1 MRSTQSN
8 TFNQTPRADIPR
20 SSFDLSHGLKTTFD
34 AGYLV
39 PILSLEVLPGDTI
52 NCRAALFG
60 RLATPLK
67 PILDN
72 LHLET
77 FFFFTPYRQVWTNWV
92 KFHGEQENPDDSI
105 DFVIPQCP
113 TPVGGWTTGS
123 LGDYLGVPPLV
134 ELETSAL
141 PFRIYNH
148 IYNNWFRDQN
158 LIDRNLVAT
167 GDGPDNPVNYS
178 LWRRRKRRDYLTS
191 VLPWPQKGP
200 ETIINV
206 GGFAPVT
213 GIGMAPD
220 NIVPD
225 STPWSNI
232 LETQGT
238 ATYPNW
244 YAEGGGTPT
253 QQMAIKAAS
262 GDAGALPEIY
272 ADLSNATGI
281 SINDLRE
288 SFQIQ
293 KLLERDARSGTRYPE
308 ILRSHFGVTDPM
320 MLVHQRPLF
329 LGGGTTMINISPV
342 QQTSGTAAD
351 PETGYTGTVQGN
363 LAAYGTVS
371 ANNHGFTYSATEHG
385 HIIGLVNVRADLT
398 YQQGLERYWSRQT
411 RFDFYY
417 PALAHLGEQAVLN
430 KEIFAQ
436 GTSFDD
442 DVFGYIPRWDEYR
455 FKQSQISG
463 LFRSS
468 ASASLD
474 VWHLAQDFAS
484 LPVLNK
490 AFIEEN
496 PPIDRVV
503 AVPSEPDFLLDVYFK
518 IRAAR
523 PLPLFGTP
531 GLIDHF

>member
-1 MRSTQSN
+1 
-8 TFNQTPRADIPR
+8 
-20 SSFDLSHGLKTTFD
+20 LSHGLKTTFD

-52 NCRAALFG
+52 NCRAAMFG

-77 FFFFTPYRQVWTNWV
+77 FFFFTPYRQIWDNWQ
-92 KFHGEQENPDDSI
+92 KFHGEQANPGDSI
-105 DFVIPQCP
+105 DYEVPLITPP
-113 TPVGGWTTGS
+113 TGGWTSLS
-123 LGDYLGVPPLV
+123 LGDYLGIPIGIESSV
-134 ELETSAL
+134 SAL
-141 PFRIYNH
+141 PFRVYNH

-158 LIDRNLVAT
+158 IINSLSRPF
-167 GDGPDNPVNYS
+167 GDGPDSNVNYHVR
-178 LWRRRKRRDYLTS
+178 RRRKRRDYLTS

-200 ETIINV
+200 EVII
-206 GGFAPVT
+206 GLADSAPV
-213 GIGMAPD
+213 I
-220 NIVPD
+220 
-225 STPWSNI
+225 S
-232 LETQGT
+232 
-238 ATYPNW
+238 
-244 YAEGGGTPT
+244 
-253 QQMAIKAAS
+253 S
-262 GDAGALPEIY
+262 GDGQPTFQVSANTDLHMIGTVSTANASFSTAPNATGPALWDDPKLQ
-272 ADLSNATGI
+272 ADLSGATGV

-293 KLLERDARSGTRYPE
+293 RLLERDARGGTRYPE

-320 MLVHQRPLF
+320 MLVHQRPLY
-329 LGGGTTMINISPV
+329 LGGGSTMINITPV
-342 QQTSGTAAD
+342 QQNSGS
-351 PETGYTGTVQGN
+351 PSETNYTETPQGN
-363 LAAYGTVS
+363 LAAFGTVS
-371 ANNHGFTYSATEHG
+371 AVNHGFTYSATEHG

-430 KEIFAQ
+430 KEIYLQ
-436 GTSFDD
+436 GTTEDD
-442 DVFGYIPRWDEYR
+442 EVFGYIPRWDEYR
-455 FKQSQISG
+455 FKQSQITG

-468 ASASLD
+468 ADASLD
-474 VWHLAQDFAS
+474 VWHLAQDFAT
-484 LPVLNK
+484 LPVLNQ
-490 AFIEEN
+490 AFIEEK

-503 AVPSEPDFLLDVYFK
+503 AVPSEPDILLDVYFK

-523 PLPLFGTP
+523 PLPLYGTP

>member
-1 MRSTQSN
+1 
-8 TFNQTPRADIPR
+8 
-20 SSFDLSHGLKTTFD
+20 LSHGLKTTFD

-52 NCRAALFG
+52 NCRAAMYG
-60 RLATPLK
+60 RLATPIK

-77 FFFFTPYRQVWTNWV
+77 FFFFTPYRQVWENWT
-92 KFHGEQENPDDSI
+92 KFHGEQANPGDSTDYVVPQMVSPASTGWELGGI
-105 DFVIPQCP
+105 ADHLGIPP
-113 TPVGGWTTGS
+113 GIPNLS
-123 LGDYLGVPPLV
+123 
-134 ELETSAL
+134 TSAF
-141 PFRIYNH
+141 PVRIYNH
-148 IYNNWFRDQN
+148 IFNNWFRDQN
-158 LIDRNLVAT
+158 ICVQRSVPTD
-167 GDGPDNPVNYS
+167 DGPDTWAALPLS
-178 LWRRRKRRDYLTS
+178 RRRKRRDYLTS

-200 ETIINV
+200 EVIIGLADYAPIVSSGDGQPTFQVSASPNLQLLGTISTANAS
-206 GGFAPVT
+206 F
-213 GIGMAPD
+213 
-220 NIVPD
+220 
-225 STPWSNI
+225 STPPN
-232 LETQGT
+232 
-238 ATYPNW
+238 ATGPAVW
-244 YAEGGGTPT
+244 DDPKL
-253 QQMAIKAAS
+253 Q
-262 GDAGALPEIY
+262 
-272 ADLSNATGI
+272 ADLSGATGV

-293 KLLERDARSGTRYPE
+293 RLLERDARGGTRYPE

-320 MLVHQRPLF
+320 MLVHQRPLY
-329 LGGGTTMINISPV
+329 LGGGSTMINITPV
-342 QQTSGTAAD
+342 QQTSGSPA
-351 PETGYTGTVQGN
+351 ETGYTETVQGN

-371 ANNHGFTYSATEHG
+371 ASGHGFTYSATEHG
-385 HIIGLVNVRADLT
+385 HIIGLVNVRADIT

-430 KEIFAQ
+430 KEIYAQ
-436 GTSFDD
+436 GTAVDD

-455 FKQSQISG
+455 FKQSQITG

-474 VWHLAQDFAS
+474 VWHLAQDFAT
-484 LPVLNK
+484 LPVLNQ

-503 AVPSEPDFLLDVYFK
+503 AVPSEPDLLLDVYFK

>member
-1 MRSTQSN
+1 MKSTQSN
-8 TFNQTPRADIPR
+8 QFNQTPRADIPR

-34 AGYLV
+34 AGNLV

-77 FFFFTPYRQVWTNWV
+77 FFFFTPYRQVWENWT
-92 KFHGEQENPDDSI
+92 KFHGEQVSPGDSI
-105 DFVIPQCP
+105 DFVVPEVAVRGEYENIPGSIFDYFGLPP
-113 TPVGGWTTGS
+113 TTDA
-123 LGDYLGVPPLV
+123 L
-134 ELETSAL
+134 SASVL
-141 PFRIYNH
+141 PFRAYNH

-158 LIDRNLVAT
+158 IIDSVPVPT
-167 GDGPDNPVNYS
+167 TDGPDSPSNYAIQ
-178 LWRRRKRRDYLTS
+178 RRRKRRDYLTS

-200 ETIINV
+200 AVTV
-206 GGFAPVT
+206 SLGGFAPVGANGTAAESVGINLFDT
-213 GIGMAPD
+213 GTPVTLRTDTAAGTDVVATGSGSPVPD
-220 NIVPD
+220 NM
-225 STPWSNI
+225 
-232 LETQGT
+232 L
-238 ATYPNW
+238 
-244 YAEGGGTPT
+244 
-253 QQMAIKAAS
+253 
-262 GDAGALPEIY
+262 L
-272 ADLSNATGI
+272 ADLANSSGI

-293 KLLERDARSGTRYPE
+293 RLLERDARSGTRYPE
-308 ILRSHFGVTDPM
+308 ILRSHFGVTDPA
-320 MLVHQRPLF
+320 MLVHQRPLY
-329 LGGGTTMINISPV
+329 LGGGSTMINISPV
-342 QQTSGTAAD
+342 QQTSGSAGEGA
-351 PETGYTGTVQGN
+351 YTDTPQGN
-363 LAAYGTVS
+363 LAAFGTVS

-398 YQQGLERYWSRQT
+398 YQQGLERYWSRST
-411 RFDFYY
+411 RYDFYY

-436 GTSFDD
+436 GNTVDD

-455 FKQSQISG
+455 FKQSQITG

-468 ASASLD
+468 AAASLD
-474 VWHLAQDFAS
+474 VWHLAQDFAT
-484 LPVLNK
+484 LPVLNQ

-496 PPIDRVV
+496 PPLDRVV
-503 AVPSEPDFLLDVYFK
+503 AVPSEPDLLLDVYFK

>member
-1 MRSTQSN
+1 M
-8 TFNQTPRADIPR
+8 
-20 SSFDLSHGLKTTFD
+20 
-34 AGYLV
+34 Y
-39 PILSLEVLPGDTI
+39 
-52 NCRAALFG
+52 G
-60 RLATPLK
+60 RLATPIK

-77 FFFFTPYRQVWTNWV
+77 FFFFTPYRQVWENWT
-92 KFHGEQENPDDSI
+92 KFHGEQANPGDSI
-105 DFVIPQCP
+105 DFVV
-113 TPVGGWTTGS
+113 PVINNFNGVDGYPIA
-123 LGDYLGVPPLV
+123 DYLGIPPVDGL
-134 ELETSAL
+134 TPSAL
-141 PFRIYNH
+141 PFRCYNH

-158 LIDRNLVAT
+158 IIDSVPLAT
-167 GDGPDNPVNYS
+167 TDGPDSRDSYTV
-178 LWRRRKRRDYLTS
+178 LRRRKRRDYLTS

-200 ETIINV
+200 EVIISL
-206 GGFAPVT
+206 GEFAPVISAGDGQPTFQVQASPGLTLQGEVSTANAEFSAAPNQT
-213 GIGMAPD
+213 GPASWD
-220 NIVPD
+220 
-225 STPWSNI
+225 
-232 LETQGT
+232 ETKLQ
-238 ATYPNW
+238 
-244 YAEGGGTPT
+244 
-253 QQMAIKAAS
+253 
-262 GDAGALPEIY
+262 
-272 ADLSNATGI
+272 ADLGSATGV

-293 KLLERDARSGTRYPE
+293 KLLERDARGGTRYPE

-320 MLVHQRPLF
+320 MLVHQRPLY
-329 LGGGTTMINISPV
+329 LGGGSTMINITPV
-342 QQTSGTAAD
+342 QQTSGSASD

-371 ANNHGFTYSATEHG
+371 ANGHGFTYSATEHG
-385 HIIGLVNVRADLT
+385 HIIGIVNVRADLT

-430 KEIFAQ
+430 KEIYAQ
-436 GTSFDD
+436 GTAVDD
-442 DVFGYIPRWDEYR
+442 EVFGYIPRWDEYR
-455 FKQSQISG
+455 FKQSQITG

-474 VWHLAQDFAS
+474 VWHLAQDFAT
-484 LPVLNK
+484 LPVLNQ

-503 AVPSEPDFLLDVYFK
+503 AVPSEPDLLLDVYFK